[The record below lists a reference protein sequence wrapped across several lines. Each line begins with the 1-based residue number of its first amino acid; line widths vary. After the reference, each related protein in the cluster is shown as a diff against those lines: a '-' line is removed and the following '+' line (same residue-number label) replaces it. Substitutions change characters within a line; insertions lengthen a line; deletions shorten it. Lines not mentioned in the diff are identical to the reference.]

1 MSKRNL
7 IGLVATELRL
17 LQQSFDAFDESA
29 AATLKLNRTDL
40 RALDVLLAGEGRL
53 SAGEL
58 SDAVKLSPA
67 ATTTVIDRLE
77 RSGYANRI
85 SDSHNRRR
93 VLVAV
98 TDAARAAERDIYA
111 PVGVAGAQALAEFS
125 LDQLATILHFVQT
138 ARHVQ
143 EDQATRTSRHEPD
156 YP

>member
-1 MSKRNL
+1 MSKHNL
-7 IGLVATELRL
+7 IQSVASELRL
-17 LQQSFDAFDESA
+17 LQQSFDAFDEVA

-40 RALDVLLAGEGRL
+40 RALDVLLASDGCL

-58 SDAVKLSPA
+58 SHALKLSPA

-77 RSGYANRI
+77 RSGFAERI
-85 SDSHNRRR
+85 SDPHNRRR

-125 LDQLATILHFVQT
+125 LDQLATILHFLQT
-138 ARHVQ
+138 SRRVQ
-143 EDQATRTSRHEPD
+143 EDQATRISRHEPD
-156 YP
+156 HP